1 MIESAHTLKDDKTLV
16 KQIWKEEPMMSLTA
30 LRRFYPSINEH
41 KMAEEEVRRLLRETL
56 DERYIKRD
64 APQPGML
71 KYAQKNFFSI
81 LFLSIYRA
89 LNIPC
94 SRRVMYGIMNHSI
107 RGIVTGTDNI
117 LDDEYKELLPLRFS
131 KKATRFKS
139 VMHILLF
146 DRFLFRVLDEA
157 VKDRLITLEEKYLVQ
172 QKIFEAM
179 ALIGEEEAT
188 EEGGIS
194 RILPPAEILS
204 SVHMYKGGN
213 LLQLAFVA
221 PRILEKEHA
230 AELEQVDRGI
240 YSIGMALQVI
250 DDLTDFY
257 SDIRRQNHNYLVS
270 SIYFEGTAAE
280 RKKLEAIFVDEAAET
295 LPIEKEFAES
305 VSRVMERAI
314 GEALTGFDR
323 LHEAGYW
330 INRSEA
336 LGLIKYLFKLRG
348 VKHLL
353 SLLPEECVI
362 TLSAG

>member
-1 MIESAHTLKDDKTLV
+1 MI
-16 KQIWKEEPMMSLTA
+16 SLTA

-41 KMAEEEVRRLLRETL
+41 KMAEEEVNRLLSETL
-56 DERYIKRD
+56 DERFIRRD
-64 APQPGML
+64 VPQTGML

-89 LNIPC
+89 LNIPS
-94 SRRVMYGIMNHSI
+94 SRRLMYGIINHSI

-117 LDDEYKELLPLRFS
+117 LDDEFKELLPLRFS
-131 KKATRFKS
+131 EKATRFKS

-146 DRFLFRVLDEA
+146 DRFFFKVLDEA
-157 VKDRLITLEEKYLVQ
+157 MHDQLITLEEKYLVQ

-179 ALIGEEEAT
+179 VLIGEEEAT
-188 EEGGIS
+188 EEGGVT
-194 RILPPAEILS
+194 RILPPSEILS

-213 LLQLAFVA
+213 LLRLAFVA
-221 PRILEKEHA
+221 PLILEKDLS
-230 AELEQVDRGI
+230 AELHRVDRGI

-270 SIYFEGTAAE
+270 SVYFEGTVSE
-280 RKKLEAIFVDEAAET
+280 RKKLHSILVDEGAPT
-295 LPIEKEFAES
+295 LPIEEEFTES

-314 GEALTGFDR
+314 GEALSGFDK
-323 LHEAGYW
+323 LHDAGYW
-330 INRSEA
+330 INRSQA

-348 VKHLL
+348 VKNLL
-353 SLLPEECVI
+353 SLLPEECGT

>member
-1 MIESAHTLKDDKTLV
+1 MI
-16 KQIWKEEPMMSLTA
+16 SLTA

-41 KMAEEEVRRLLRETL
+41 KMVEEEVRRLLGETL
-56 DERYIKRD
+56 DERYIRKDVPR
-64 APQPGML
+64 PGML

-81 LFLSIYRA
+81 LFLGIYRA

-107 RGIVTGTDNI
+107 RGIVTGTDNL

-131 KKATRFKS
+131 DKATRFKS

-157 VKDRLITLEEKYLVQ
+157 AKDRLITLEDKYLVQ
-172 QKIFEAM
+172 QKIFESM
-179 ALIGEEEAT
+179 VLIGEEEAT
-188 EEGGIS
+188 EEGGVS

-213 LLQLAFVA
+213 LLRLAFVA
-221 PRILEKEHA
+221 PLILEKELS
-230 AELEQVDRGI
+230 AELEKADRGI

-270 SIYFEGTAAE
+270 SVYFEGNASE
-280 RKKLEAIFVDEAAET
+280 RKKLDAMLSNADALE
-295 LPIEKEFAES
+295 LPIEQEFTES

-323 LHEAGYW
+323 LYEAGYW
-330 INRSEA
+330 ISRSQA

-348 VKHLL
+348 VKNLL
-353 SLLPEECVI
+353 PLLPEECGT
-362 TLSAG
+362 TLSAM